1 MDLHEPYRQAV
12 QTALPKAAVVADKFH
27 VIALAQDA
35 LREVRRGR
43 RQRGNLA
50 WLLDRGVE
58 RLKAEERRRLTV
70 ALAGQPELARAWA
83 LKEELRSLYRSPSY
97 QDAAQG
103 LDGWLQ
109 SAWSSRLPSFQRLA
123 GTVQRW
129 REEIL
134 NYWRFPLT
142 NALVEGKHSR
152 VKVMKRCGYG
162 YRNRSV
168 FLLRFL
174 NLAHTD

>member
-12 QTALPKAAVVADKFH
+12 QMVLPQAAIVADKFH

-58 RLKAEERRRLTV
+58 RLSAQEERRLAV
-70 ALAGQPELARAWA
+70 ALAGQPELARAWG
-83 LKEELRSLYRSPSY
+83 LKEGLRSLYRSPSY
-97 QDAAQG
+97 VDAARG
-103 LDGWLQ
+103 LDSWLQ
-109 SAWSSRLPSFQRLA
+109 TAWASRLPSFQRLA

-129 REEIL
+129 REEIV

-142 NALVEGKHSR
+142 NALVEGKHNR
-152 VKVMKRCGYG
+152 VKVMKRRAYG
-162 YRNRSV
+162 YRNRRV

-174 NLAHTD
+174 NLVHTD